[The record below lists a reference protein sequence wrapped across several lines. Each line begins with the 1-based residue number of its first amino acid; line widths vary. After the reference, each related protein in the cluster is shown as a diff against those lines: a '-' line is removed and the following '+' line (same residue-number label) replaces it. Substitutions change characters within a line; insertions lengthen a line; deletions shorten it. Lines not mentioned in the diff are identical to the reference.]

1 MAALSFYRVL
11 LMAALLLLT
20 ASCGNEKQE
29 EKVSKPAVEEGQI
42 PFDKA
47 KWLMTDGTDYP
58 YRDKMV
64 ADLFKDDK
72 LKGLTKDQ
80 IVERLGEPTRTDK
93 NYIFYRLS
101 QTRIQFI
108 PLRTK
113 TLVIRLSPKGL
124 SEAVLIHGG

>member
-1 MAALSFYRVL
+1 MKATLFYRYFLAIMMLCL
-11 LMAALLLLT
+11 LA
-20 ASCGNEKQE
+20 CREEKQE
-29 EKVSKPAVEEGQI
+29 EKASEPALDEAQI

-47 KWLMTDGTDYP
+47 KWLMTDGADYL

-64 ADLFKDDK
+64 EDLFRDDK
-72 LKGLTKDQ
+72 LKGLTKEQ
-80 IVERLGEPTRTDK
+80 IVEKLGEPTRTDK

-101 QTRIQFI
+101 QTRIQFLPI
-108 PLRTK
+108 KTK